1 MPPHPLD
8 VPDGP
13 ESVNADAWQ
22 AYAAHHL
29 RRGTVVPEAER
40 IDWGF
45 PDAGPDD
52 AFLGELKGRRVLDLG
67 CGTARH
73 AARLVRVH
81 GAVVDAVDS
90 APGQIER
97 ARARYG
103 SLPGLRLFHADAVAH
118 LRAAAQP
125 YDVIYS
131 VNAVPFI
138 DPRRLLPALA
148 TALAPGGMLCF
159 SVLHTNSHGDGPT
172 SELVARPETLRFP
185 GGGKTTVRMWAPT
198 PERWEALLAEHGLHV
213 EEVVPVTA
221 PAATAATASTAAA
234 ESADPVNL
242 AAYRVFRA
250 RRPVRVSARPRT
262 DLPPVAHAAIGVG
275 AIVHGPRGL
284 LLGRHRRGTWELPG
298 GTVEP
303 GESLQE
309 TVVRELREETGLRAD
324 PSDVRLLGT
333 LLDHVD
339 GVPRMTVGAVVADW
353 EGEPADQP
361 GESVGDWRWYS
372 LDHLPPSLFVCSAQS
387 LTAWRP
393 DLPIDHTPAHFTPYD
408 RESGHKGQ

>member
-1 MPPHPLD
+1 MPRTPL
-8 VPDGP
+8 PSSPADGP
-13 ESVNADAWQ
+13 ESVNAEAWQ

-29 RRGTVVPEAER
+29 RRGTVLAEAER

-45 PDAGPDD
+45 PDAGPDES
-52 AFLGELKGRRVLDLG
+52 FLGELTGRRVLDLG

-73 AARLVRVH
+73 AARLVR
-81 GAVVDAVDS
+81 AYDATVDAVDS

-118 LRAAAQP
+118 LHAARR
-125 YDVIYS
+125 YDVVYS
-131 VNAVPFI
+131 VGAVPFV

-148 TALAPGGMLCF
+148 TALTPGGTLCF
-159 SVLHTNSHGDGPT
+159 SVLHTNSQGEGPT
-172 SELVARPETLRFP
+172 SDLVARPETLRLA
-185 GGGKTTVRMWAPT
+185 GGGETTVRMWVPAP
-198 PERWEALLAEHGLHV
+198 EVWEELLTEHGLVV
-213 EEVVPVTA
+213 EDVVPVTSPD
-221 PAATAATASTAAA
+221 PANA
-234 ESADPVNL
+234 

-250 RRPVRVSARPRT
+250 RRPPRVSARPRT
-262 DLPPVAHAAIGVG
+262 NFPPVAHAAIGVG
-275 AIVHGPRGL
+275 AILHGPRGL

-309 TVVRELREETGLRAD
+309 TVVRELREETGVRAD

-333 LLDHVD
+333 LVDHVD
-339 GVPRMTVGAVVADW
+339 GVVRLTVGAVVTDW

-393 DLPIDHTPAHFTPYD
+393 DLPIDHAPAHFTPYD
-408 RESGHKGQ
+408 DHVPAAPGRAQLP

>member
-1 MPPHPLD
+1 MPRPHSLD
-8 VPDGP
+8 DTADDALGDGP

-29 RRGTVVPEAER
+29 ERGTVLPEAER

-45 PDAGPDD
+45 PDSGPDE
-52 AFLGELKGRRVLDLG
+52 AFLGELTGRRVLDLG

-73 AARLVRVH
+73 AARLVRAH
-81 GAVVDAVDS
+81 GAIVDAVDS
-90 APGQIER
+90 APGQIAR

-103 SLPGLRLFHADAVAH
+103 SLPGLRLCHADAVAH
-118 LRAAAQP
+118 LRAARP
-125 YDVIYS
+125 YDVVYS

-148 TALAPGGMLCF
+148 TALAPGGTLCF
-159 SVLHTNSHGDGPT
+159 SVLHTNSRGDGPT
-172 SELVARPETLRFP
+172 SDLVARPETLRFA
-185 GGGKTTVRMWAPT
+185 GGGERAVRMWVPAA
-198 PERWEALLAEHGLHV
+198 EVWEELLTEHGLHV
-213 EEVVPVTA
+213 EDVVPVTA
-221 PAATAATASTAAA
+221 PDPANRAS
-234 ESADPVNL
+234 
-242 AAYRVFRA
+242 YRVFRA
-250 RRPVRVSARPRT
+250 RRPLRVRARPRT
-262 DLPPVAHAAIGVG
+262 NLPPVAHAALGVG
-275 AIVHGPRGL
+275 AILYGPRGL

-303 GESLQE
+303 GESLRE

-333 LLDHVD
+333 LLDRVD
-339 GVPRMTVGAVVADW
+339 GVVRMTVGAVVTDW
-353 EGEPADQP
+353 TGEPADQP
-361 GESVGDWRWYS
+361 GERVGDWRWYS

-393 DLPIDHTPAHFTPYD
+393 NLPIDHPPAHFTPYA
-408 RESGHKGQ
+408 